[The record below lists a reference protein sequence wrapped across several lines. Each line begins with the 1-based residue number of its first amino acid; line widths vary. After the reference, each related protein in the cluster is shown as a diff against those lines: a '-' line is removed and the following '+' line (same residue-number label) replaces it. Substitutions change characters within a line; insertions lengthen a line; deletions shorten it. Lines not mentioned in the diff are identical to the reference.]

1 MSLTREELQEKA
13 LENKEVKPEEFRS
26 TIERAVAAAS
36 TSASGSG
43 SGSGSGFVHSNDVK
57 LSRGAKRFPW
67 ILKNWKRKQVCYD

>member
-13 LENKEVKPEEFRS
+13 LENKELKPEEFRS

-36 TSASGSG
+36 TSTSGSG
-43 SGSGSGFVHSNDVK
+43 SSSGSVSVSSNDIK